1 MRIMMT
7 LQHDADAASID
18 DYLAA
23 RGVRVL
29 GRELLDPEE
38 AAILSVAGHDAPV
51 LERARSGLSAVWIVD
66 VPSRADAIEL
76 AKGAPGSEGTLE
88 VREAFTPQDFG
99 APADAPSP
107 PPPPIQAGKRRYI
120 ALVRND
126 AIADAIER
134 PPDRVLAQM
143 DEYCAPM
150 AADGTMIGGQGLK
163 SSARGARIRR
173 AAAQRFVLDG
183 PFTESKELVGGYMLL
198 QARSLDDAIDAIRPW
213 LRIHH
218 EGLDLQSSAIEVR
231 GLSID

>member
-7 LQHDADAASID
+7 LLHDADAASID
-18 DYLAA
+18 DYLAV

-29 GRELLDPEE
+29 GRELLDPEV
-38 AAILSVAGHDAPV
+38 AAILSVAGHHAPV
-51 LERARSGLSAVWIVD
+51 LERARSGLSAVWIFE
-66 VPSRADAIEL
+66 VPSRADAVEL
-76 AKGAPGSEGTLE
+76 AKAAPGSDGMLE

-99 APADAPSP
+99 APADAPPPP

-120 ALVRND
+120 AFVRND

-150 AADGTMIGGQGLK
+150 AADGTMIGGVGLK
-163 SSARGARIRR
+163 SSARGSRIRR

-198 QARSLDDAIDAIRPW
+198 QARSLEDAIDAIRPW

-218 EGLDLQSSAIEVR
+218 EGLDLAASAIEVR
-231 GLSID
+231 RLL